1 MLVSIVRVLI
11 LNWSDVWSNTIWR
24 NMTVYG
30 RSLSLIERRD
40 LSIII
45 LNNLGHGL
53 VHEVLGSIL
62 FGSGSIHMLLFVLV
76 VVLLVVMSTTSMVVW
91 MIMSSASSVVSYRY
105 VEVIWILMEHWLHML
120 RLMWINHLL
129 SVVVMTS
136 RCRVLSWMT
145 MSILL
150 CVHFNV
156 VRLSMLVILIFIVLD
171 RVMLI
176 FLHLLLPGLK
186 CIFSIQRSW
195 NFTTHFLIS
204 ERGKRANAL

>member
-1 MLVSIVRVLI
+1 MVSIVRVLM
-11 LNWSDVWSNTIWR
+11 LNWSNVWSNTIWR
-24 NMTVYG
+24 NMTVLG

-62 FGSGSIHMLLFVLV
+62 IGSRSIDVLLFVLV
-76 VVLLVVMSTTSMVVW
+76 VVLLVVMSTASIVVW
-91 MIMSSASSVVSYRY
+91 MIMSSASSVVPYRH
-105 VEVIWILMEHWLHML
+105 VEVIWMLMKHWLHML
-120 RLMWINHLL
+120 RLMRIKHVL

-136 RCRVLSWMT
+136 MCRVLSWMT

-186 CIFSIQRSW
+186 IIFSIKRSW
-195 NFTTHFLIS
+195 NFTIHFLVS
-204 ERGKRANAL
+204 ECG